1 MDYLELYIGP
11 KGTVYIGGKKIFL
24 SGEPLHASMV
34 NLKTKREPV
43 WRMLSKEWF
52 RLMELWADVY
62 PVVNRTIYNVTA
74 MKEKTRKEGYV
85 SVNLFVDMEAEPKAR
100 LRWGPERPPTSKQI
114 MDDLMALLQLVQ
126 YDLRFPAVLEQ
137 HGDSFA
143 LGAIVNSRAEA
154 EKVVDYLDGILER
167 NFPYVL
173 KSLVV
178 V

>member
-1 MDYLELYIGP
+1 MADFELYIDA
-11 KGTVYIGGKKIFL
+11 KGTVYIGGKEVLL

-34 NLKTKREPV
+34 NMKYKRDPV
-43 WRMLSKEWF
+43 WRMLSKEWL
-52 RLMELWADVY
+52 RLMSLWAEVY
-62 PVVNRTIYNVTA
+62 PVVHRTVYNVTA

-85 SVNLFVDMEAEPKAR
+85 SVNLFVDMEGEPKAR

-143 LGAIVNSRAEA
+143 LGAIVKSRAEA
-154 EKVVDYLDGILER
+154 EKVVNYIHDILER
-167 NFPYVL
+167 NFPYVFR
-173 KSLVV
+173 SLVV